1 MHQPLEKH
9 IKKLLRQDQSK
20 EQIYAT
26 LAAESNGPQLRHML
40 NNLPLEEKKKKTFLI
55 TLFLVVLLTL
65 LTIKQ
70 FLYVYLHE
78 NSSVSLVLGLIGPLI
93 HIYIIRELLRSHRLA
108 YQVLPLLS
116 ILALF
121 RPESRIVPDM
131 YMYITMAL
139 LSGALYFFLFPKG
152 EKFESPAH

>member
-9 IKKLLRQDQSK
+9 IKKLLRQHQSK
-20 EQIYAT
+20 EQIYAA
-26 LAAESNGPQLRHML
+26 LATESNGQQLSHML
-40 NNLPLEEKKKKTFLI
+40 NNLPLEVKKKKTFLI
-55 TLFLVVLLTL
+55 TLFLVILLTL

-121 RPESRIVPDM
+121 RPESRIIPDM

-152 EKFESPAH
+152 ERLKTPTH